1 MYIPARD
8 SGHVPAASL
17 DYGGDEKKKRRIDNI
32 LLGLLLL
39 PSLARSGES
48 SSKVSWVESFKI
60 GDVGTLLRPFQW
72 PGFWLS
78 PGVLTERWGA

>member
-17 DYGGDEKKKRRIDNI
+17 DYGGDEKRIDNI
-32 LLGLLLL
+32 LLGVLLL
-39 PSLARSGES
+39 PEPLEDSESPPQKFGRSPF
-48 SSKVSWVESFKI
+48 SFL
-60 GDVGTLLRPFQW
+60 GLGTLLRPLPVW

-78 PGVLTERWGA
+78 PGFLTERWGV